1 MKGPQGMLFCNCI
14 CAWQPVQVVHGDGH
28 IRSISR
34 PVTVGELLKCHPHHF
49 VCEPTSN
56 GPLYHS
62 GMLPFDMELEEGRI
76 YLLLPLPRLLPHLA
90 STFPNPP
97 CCPCFNSHRE
107 TLNKNSTPKDEGSAL
122 FPHENNNISRVRR
135 WIVRHQGQFLVAA
148 DTMKKVKHRVAKSKL
163 AKSLVRM
170 STRMLPERLRF
181 RLAFQKLENDIN
193 SDLWKGPSSE
203 SPSLVGKSVQQ
214 YCSSRNRWRPGL
226 ECISEVD
233 LLTGLLRVDS
243 EVSMNI

>member
-1 MKGPQGMLFCNCI
+1 MKDLFCKCI

-28 IRSISR
+28 IRSLSR

-62 GMLPFDMELEEGRI
+62 GMLPFDMELEEGRV

-97 CCPCFNSHRE
+97 CCSCFNSH
-107 TLNKNSTPKDEGSAL
+107 TGSSQDSQR
-122 FPHENNNISRVRR
+122 PGPTVEENMANHRVRS
-135 WIVRHQGQFLVAA
+135 WIVRHHRQLLNVR
-148 DTMKKVKHRVAKSKL
+148 HRVSKSKL
-163 AKSLVRM
+163 VRSLVGM

-181 RLAFQKLENDIN
+181 RISFHKLENEENVDV
-193 SDLWKGPSSE
+193 SKGD
-203 SPSLVGKSVQQ
+203 SPGVAKSVQF
-214 YCSSRNRWRPGL
+214 CSSRNRWRPGL

-243 EVSMNI
+243 EVSMNRG